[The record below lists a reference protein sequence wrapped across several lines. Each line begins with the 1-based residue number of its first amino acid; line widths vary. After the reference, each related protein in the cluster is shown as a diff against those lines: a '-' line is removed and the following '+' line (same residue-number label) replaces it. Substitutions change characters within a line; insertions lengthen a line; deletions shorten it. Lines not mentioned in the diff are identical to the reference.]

1 MQRDGDED
9 VDEEKVDDEEVG
21 EEEDGD
27 DDEQDSVDEL
37 LPVPPIEYLSP
48 LSTLLFS
55 LLISTASLSTAKN
68 ISLLDSSSSI
78 PDPNVELLFSF

>member
-1 MQRDGDED
+1 MQRDDGDED
-9 VDEEKVDDEEVG
+9 VDEEKVDDEEVDD
-21 EEEDGD
+21 EEDGD

-55 LLISTASLSTAKN
+55 LLISTAKN
-68 ISLLDSSSSI
+68 ISLLDSLSSI

>member
-21 EEEDGD
+21 DEDGD

-55 LLISTASLSTAKN
+55 LLISTASLSTDKN
-68 ISLLDSSSSI
+68 ISLLDSSS
-78 PDPNVELLFSF
+78 

>member
-1 MQRDGDED
+1 MQRDDGNED
-9 VDEEKVDDEEVG
+9 VDEEKVDDEEVDD
-21 EEEDGD
+21 EVDGD

-55 LLISTASLSTAKN
+55 LLISTKASLSTDKN
-68 ISLLDSSSSI
+68 ITLLDSSS
-78 PDPNVELLFSF
+78 